1 VNITTIFVVQ
11 NQVKNSYKYKPQIQM
26 KVKLLL
32 LALFVSFFS
41 SGQITENFDG
51 TVTGWSFSGASS
63 TTGQN
68 CSGTRSILYTASGQ
82 FAITPAITNPNKLNC
97 NIKRSSNTTAWSINV
112 QISAA
117 SPTSQTSGPWTTV
130 ATIGSTVLQTCS
142 AISEIDLSSYS
153 GLRYIRFIDTRAS
166 GAVQRGID
174 DVSITVA
181 PSGFSVSYNGNG
193 SDGGTV
199 PTDATSYASGANVT
213 VLGNTGTLVRAGYTF
228 AGWNTAANGSGTN
241 YVAGDIFAIT
251 ANTILYARWTPN
263 SNTITFD
270 KNAVDATGTTAS
282 QIIATAATANLTLNG
297 FSWVGYTFAG
307 WATTSTGAV
316 AFADNASYTMG
327 TANVTLYAVWNSL
340 SPFITT
346 SGTLAAL
353 STTYGTA
360 STNTTFTVS
369 AGNLTNNL
377 IITAPT
383 GFEVSLTAGTGFA
396 TSIDLGTIN
405 RTNTT
410 IYVRLAATTDFGTYS
425 GNVVASSTGLTSV
438 NVATAASNVNKKPL
452 TITGL
457 TGANKVY
464 DGTTTA
470 TLTGT
475 PSLTGVVFSDDVSV
489 SGTPVSN
496 FANKEVGNLKTITTT
511 GYTLSGTKAANY
523 SVSQPTGISANIT
536 PKALSVTAPIIAS
549 KVYNGSAVSGAV
561 SVGTITG
568 FVGTETVTATATGLY
583 ADANAAIG
591 KTATVT
597 YVLANGANGGLA
609 TNYSLATGTGIGD
622 ITKANPVFTVAAI
635 NTNVGGTQTISST
648 ISNSNGVLSF
658 TSNDTTIATVGA
670 TTGIVTGIAVGAT
683 TINVSQAESTNYFAG
698 NTTVTVNVT
707 TIAYNLGDFRTIVGT
722 GLAWNTAANWQ
733 KYDGSNWGV
742 AGADGVPPNGSTV
755 YILGGISTASV
766 GNLVMNNTIILSGG
780 VLTLAG
786 TAYSSTTK
794 MLVKTGGILQ
804 INTRLTNNGA
814 FEVED
819 NATVNFNISSFS
831 GNELSTTLW
840 NGAENFHPTSNF
852 VIQNHGSGG
861 SDYFIPSNVDITA
874 NSYNGFTACFGNLI
888 FDSTASPTFPFFGT
902 SAVFNKN
909 LTHTD
914 FILRSNATTSNA
926 FRFLGTNTVT
936 SSLTAAIGR
945 NIVMESGFN
954 RPLTLTSTGTTT
966 INLTVN
972 GSLFNYSTKAL
983 NLTSNANGTVTV
995 NVEGDIVVAN
1005 TGSLN
1010 LASNGTAI
1018 VNLKGDLTV
1027 ESSALLTSGIS
1038 STFNFSG
1045 AGNGSTDALTQTI
1058 DVANTATAL
1067 NINFN
1072 VNSGAYTKLIDQDFA
1087 LGTNSAFTVRT
1098 GGTFDFGFIG
1108 LTTTALN
1115 LVGVTSQIGQTFTAQ
1130 SGATLKI
1137 TSPFGI
1143 TTAAAS
1149 ATAGNVQTPVAG
1161 RTYNATS
1168 IYHYI
1173 GKANQVSGN
1182 GLPNT
1187 AANKHVIVELDT
1199 DNLEFTS
1206 TNGIIRFNN
1215 PTTAIGSNFKG
1226 LEIRKGTVI
1235 ADDAGNRFEDSAT
1248 SGESGNLKMTG
1259 GIYKIFSRDI
1269 QPAVSGNYDLSTG
1282 SKIVFAHTT
1291 AAATTQA
1298 IRGGTNYQYPEIEVE
1313 GKDVRYSNIGV
1324 NMKSNGLFT
1333 VKENAVITN
1342 TGIVGQI
1349 VSLDDLNPATVIVKN
1364 TGIFKTEKEKGFNG
1378 VPDDINPSP
1387 SVRTNHTSG
1396 NVIVVLEAGSTVD
1409 YSRAGDQTVTLF
1421 SPSYRNLTI
1430 SGTGVKTLQNDTA
1443 TRVEEDLK
1451 VDAAKLLLT
1460 INQILTVKEGVFIAA
1475 TGAEFELDNN
1485 AQLIQ
1490 IDEAD
1495 TNTGTNFKLKRL
1507 AFVHAQDYVYW
1518 SSPVFDFNVGL
1529 IPTQQRYFWNPLY
1542 VNTNGTLGNW
1552 NSAVGAEATMAVGKG
1567 FIVNSGSGYPIRPL
1581 PATSLET
1588 NFVGRPNNGT
1598 LTSTIQRG
1606 TNAASID
1613 DNWNLVGNPYPS
1625 AIFAEEF
1632 LDANVDKING
1642 SVWVWTH
1649 GQAPDNAIDPYY
1661 DNFGAN
1667 YYATDYLKYNKLGAT
1682 DTTFNGI
1689 IASGQGFMVNM
1700 LHTTPSTSE
1709 TVTFTNAMRTD
1720 GTATPYNNSGF
1731 YKTANTNLTVIN
1743 PEEKHRIWLTII
1755 NTAVGQKEAAL
1766 LGYSANS
1773 TLAVDHF
1780 YDCVYVPR
1788 TEVGIYTLVNTGEY
1802 VIQGRPVPFVDS
1814 DLVPLGVKIVNA
1826 GSHKIAIKK
1835 VDGLFEGNQG
1845 IYLEDTLLGIV
1856 HDLKAAPYT
1865 FTSEVGV
1872 FNSRFI
1878 VRYTSSALSNND
1890 FDSLENGVIVSS
1902 QNTDISVKSNTKLIT
1917 SVAVYDILGREL
1929 VKKSGVDSNEF
1940 TFVNVSNVNQA
1951 LIVKVTLENG
1961 QVVTRKIVL

>member
-1 VNITTIFVVQ
+1 
-11 NQVKNSYKYKPQIQM
+11 M

-41 SGQITENFDG
+41 SAQTLIPNTTPVTQNFDG
-51 TVTGWSFSGASS
+51 MAATTTLPSNWRMHASTAAPTWAGAATTVTQQASAPSPTAGGTYNFGSS
-63 TTGQN
+63 TTERSVGAMT
-68 CSGTRSILYTASGQ
+68 SGTFASPNNLLGFFQNTNASNITALTISYDAERYRINTAAASVQFFYSLNGTTWTAVAAGDIATTSFPTGTSAYNFTTGTVVNRSGIS
-82 FAITPAITNPNKLNC
+82 ITGLNIATNS
-97 NIKRSSNTTAWSINV
+97 NIYLRWNINTTGGNSQGIAIDNV
-112 QISAA
+112 SVTATFAA
-117 SPTSQTSGPWTTV
+117 
-130 ATIGSTVLQTCS
+130 A
-142 AISEIDLSSYS
+142 
-153 GLRYIRFIDTRAS
+153 
-166 GAVQRGID
+166 
-174 DVSITVA
+174 
-181 PSGFSVSYNGNG
+181 GFSVTYNDNA
-193 SDGGTV
+193 STSGTV

-213 VLGNTGTLVRAGYTF
+213 VLGNTGTLLRAGYTF

-297 FSWVGYTFAG
+297 FSRVGYTFAG

-438 NVATAASNVNKKPL
+438 NVATASSNVNKKPL

-475 PSLTGVVFSDDVSV
+475 PALSGVVFSDDVSV

-496 FANKEVGNLKTITTT
+496 FVNKEVGNLKTITTT
-511 GYTLSGTKAANY
+511 GYTLAGIKAANY
-523 SVSQPTGISANIT
+523 SVSQPTGIAANIT
-536 PKALSVTAPIIAS
+536 PKALSVTAPTIAS

-568 FVGTETVTATATGLY
+568 FVGTETVTASATGLY

-597 YVLANGANGGLA
+597 YVLANGTNGGLA

-622 ITKANPVFTVAAI
+622 ITKANPVFTVATI
-635 NTNVGGTQTISST
+635 GVNVGGTYTLPGANVTSTSDGTFSYSITNNGFATLIGST
-648 ISNSNGVLSF
+648 INGVGVGSETL
-658 TSNDTTIATVGA
+658 TV
-670 TTGIVTGIAVGAT
+670 
-683 TINVSQAESTNYFAG
+683 NQAESTNYFAG
-698 NTTVTVNVT
+698 STTVAVNVSLVSYTLGDYRTNPSFTGTIFFNSTTPSGGIVPWQTWNGTNWVDVVHATGSANSPQNLATKPENIYLNSSFVDIASGATYNNIIVEGGYAYSGSTSPGLTIAANKTLDVKAGYLLIEGALSFSSGTNIFVRTNAEFEIGSSSFNFTRNANSTFTIEDNGFVYLNNYLANIWNGTENFAGESVFTVYGWNNAERLFTAETNITNNSLGSKFGYLEIDLGTSGISGNWTFVFPAENFKLTHRDFNITNSTINNVSLNPGTMEIGGDFIVHGTGTIQARVQAGAKIFNVKGNFVKNGTGNFRLNTSTDIVNVAELNVDGNFTVN
-707 TIAYNLGDFRTIVGT
+707 AGT
-722 GLAWNTAANWQ
+722 FAI
-733 KYDGSNWGV
+733 D
-742 AGADGVPPNGSTV
+742 NGST
-755 YILGGISTASV
+755 S
-766 GNLVMNNTIILSGG
+766 
-780 VLTLAG
+780 
-786 TAYSSTTK
+786 
-794 MLVKTGGILQ
+794 
-804 INTRLTNNGA
+804 
-814 FEVED
+814 
-819 NATVNFNISSFS
+819 
-831 GNELSTTLW
+831 
-840 NGAENFHPTSNF
+840 
-852 VIQNHGSGG
+852 
-861 SDYFIPSNVDITA
+861 
-874 NSYNGFTACFGNLI
+874 
-888 FDSTASPTFPFFGT
+888 
-902 SAVFNKN
+902 N
-909 LTHTD
+909 LTA
-914 FILRSNATTSNA
+914 R
-926 FRFLGTNTVT
+926 
-936 SSLTAAIGR
+936 
-945 NIVMESGFN
+945 
-954 RPLTLTSTGTTT
+954 
-966 INLTVN
+966 
-972 GSLFNYSTKAL
+972 
-983 NLTSNANGTVTV
+983 
-995 NVEGDIVVAN
+995 
-1005 TGSLN
+1005 
-1010 LASNGTAI
+1010 
-1018 VNLKGDLTV
+1018 VNLKGNLFKATGSFMTNANTNSQNV
-1027 ESSALLTSGIS
+1027 
-1038 STFNFSG
+1038 TFNFT
-1045 AGNGSTDALTQTI
+1045 GNSLQTVNLN
-1058 DVANTATAL
+1058 VAAANDMVRYYFYIK
-1067 NINFN
+1067 N
-1072 VNSGAYTKLIDQDFA
+1072 GAYVSPTIQDWKIA
-1087 LGTNSAFTVRT
+1087 TESKIIVET
-1098 GGTFDFGFIG
+1098 GGTLDFGFGADAITPLHVIRNG
-1108 LTTTALN
+1108 
-1115 LVGVTSQIGQTFTAQ
+1115 SQVNQTFTSQ
-1130 SGATLKI
+1130 DNSVLKI
-1137 TSPFGI
+1137 TSPQGI
-1143 TTAAAS
+1143 TTG
-1149 ATAGNVQTPVAG
+1149 GNYTGNIQVGTN
-1161 RTYNATS
+1161 TTS
-1168 IYHYI
+1168 RSISQNGIFHYI

-1182 GLPNT
+1182 GLTNT

-1215 PTTAIGSNFKG
+1215 PTTAIGTNFKG

-1269 QPAVSGNYDLSTG
+1269 QPAVSGNYDLSAG

-1291 AAATTQA
+1291 AGATTQA

-1333 VKENAVITN
+1333 VKENAILTN
-1342 TGIVGQI
+1342 TGNVGQI
-1349 VSLDDLNPATVIVKN
+1349 VSLDDANPATLTVKN

-1378 VPDDINPSP
+1378 VPDGINPSP

-1430 SGTGVKTLQNDTA
+1430 SGTGVKTLQDDTA

-1495 TNTGTNFKLKRL
+1495 TNSGTNFKLKRL

-1567 FIVNSGSGYPIRPL
+1567 FIVNSGSGFPIRPL

-1720 GTATPYNNSGF
+1720 GTAIPYNNSGF
-1731 YKTANTNLTVIN
+1731 YKTANTNLTVVN

-1788 TEVGIYTLVNTGEY
+1788 TEVGIYTLVNTGE
-1802 VIQGRPVPFVDS
+1802 
-1814 DLVPLGVKIVNA
+1814 
-1826 GSHKIAIKK
+1826 
-1835 VDGLFEGNQG
+1835 
-1845 IYLEDTLLGIV
+1845 
-1856 HDLKAAPYT
+1856 
-1865 FTSEVGV
+1865 
-1872 FNSRFI
+1872 
-1878 VRYTSSALSNND
+1878 
-1890 FDSLENGVIVSS
+1890 
-1902 QNTDISVKSNTKLIT
+1902 
-1917 SVAVYDILGREL
+1917 
-1929 VKKSGVDSNEF
+1929 
-1940 TFVNVSNVNQA
+1940 
-1951 LIVKVTLENG
+1951 
-1961 QVVTRKIVL
+1961 